1 MSLNLGRFINISLI
15 SLKEMLLNHL
25 KVLMVTTIYIGC
37 HILII
42 FTINFHYS
50 EILTYYFFNKLLAF
64 NNLFAITFYEILLT
78 KLYLTIIFTLLM
90 CIPVII
96 IYIFLYIMAGLYM
109 YEFKKFIAKFWNG
122 LKIYLF
128 ELTLCLYFFLPFIIK
143 YSNSSPENIK
153 SKNAPIDATIEITEF
168 KIIQIYSYA
177 NITSLVIKIILLW
190 LIAAVIVFIYKNST
204 IKTHSHIQETKIILS
219 SQFQAQTNSAQ
230 ASVKTTRKRRI
241 PRQYVPLLALIF
253 GLLGPFGADI
263 VLQCALTFG
272 IFIYLEGHSLM
283 KYWQE
288 NREFID

>member
-1 MSLNLGRFINISLI
+1 
-15 SLKEMLLNHL
+15 
-25 KVLMVTTIYIGC
+25 
-37 HILII
+37 
-42 FTINFHYS
+42 
-50 EILTYYFFNKLLAF
+50 
-64 NNLFAITFYEILLT
+64 
-78 KLYLTIIFTLLM
+78 
-90 CIPVII
+90 
-96 IYIFLYIMAGLYM
+96 
-109 YEFKKFIAKFWNG
+109 
-122 LKIYLF
+122 
-128 ELTLCLYFFLPFIIK
+128 LTLCLYFFLPFIIK